1 MRAMQNGDLK
11 IFPFQMYYLE
21 LLCKVELSLN
31 DCGSGYLEYLLKTY
45 HSECKFVNSLYVKI
59 SIF

>member
-1 MRAMQNGDLK
+1 
-11 IFPFQMYYLE
+11 MYYLE